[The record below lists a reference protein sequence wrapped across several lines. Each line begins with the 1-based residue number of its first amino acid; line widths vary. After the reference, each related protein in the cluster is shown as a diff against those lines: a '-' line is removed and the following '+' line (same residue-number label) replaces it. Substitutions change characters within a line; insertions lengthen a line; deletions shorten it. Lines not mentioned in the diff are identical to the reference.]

1 MARKVKASDPGP
13 ANLHIAAIQRIVG
26 LHNNQRLM
34 TLDAVRL
41 EIERLALYAGTEA
54 ESKDRA
60 RLREH
65 LESAT
70 GLGIAE
76 LAEVVKEWP
85 TD

>member
-1 MARKVKASDPGP
+1 
-13 ANLHIAAIQRIVG
+13 
-26 LHNNQRLM
+26 M

-41 EIERLALYAGTEA
+41 EIERLAKYAGTQA

-76 LAEVVKEWP
+76 LAELTKH
-85 TD
+85 